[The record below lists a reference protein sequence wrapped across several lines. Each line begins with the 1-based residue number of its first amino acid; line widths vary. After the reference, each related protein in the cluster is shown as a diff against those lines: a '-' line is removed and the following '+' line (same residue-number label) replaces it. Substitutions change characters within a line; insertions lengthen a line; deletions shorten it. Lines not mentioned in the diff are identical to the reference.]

1 MNLRVLDTD
10 HISLILRGDRRIID
24 RLQSLDKSKW
34 AVTIIEKDVKIA
46 AIALANQATIVTRN
60 QRDFMLV
67 PGLALENWTFGK
79 LE

>member
-24 RLQSLDKSKW
+24 QG
-34 AVTIIEKDVKIA
+34 
-46 AIALANQATIVTRN
+46 TIVTRN

-67 PGLALENWTFGK
+67 PGLELENWTFGK
-79 LE
+79 LV